1 MRFKMVSVFMITGLR
16 YRILRIVL
24 AVAAIATVSCDRMA
38 LLAPA
43 GSTITLTSMA
53 TTLPLNGTTSLIAQ
67 VIEPAGTPPHKGTLV
82 TFTTSLGAVRPIEA
96 ETDSGGRVLVA
107 FTAGTQSGTA
117 TISALS
123 GGVNTGATGAVKIAI
138 GAAGVAT

>member
-1 MRFKMVSVFMITGLR
+1 MVSVFMITAFRPLR
-16 YRILRIVL
+16 VAL
-24 AVAAIATVSCDRMA
+24 AVIVVSTISCERMA

-67 VIEPAGTPPHKGTLV
+67 VIEPAGTPPQSGTLV
-82 TFTTSLGAVRPIEA
+82 TFTTSLGAVQPIEA
-96 ETDSGGRVLVA
+96 ETDAGGRVLVV
-107 FTAGTQSGTA
+107 FRAGTQSGTA

-123 GGVNTGATGAVKIAI
+123 GGVNTG
-138 GAAGVAT
+138 